1 MKWLTI
7 LAWGSVLVFEPVS
20 AGPLFAEEVSRT
32 PPEIYGQKF
41 APLLTPLEDVLKL
54 DDQTVSPDE
63 SGTVLLDEEI
73 EYMEESGK
81 RYLLKHEVY
90 RARTE
95 AGAKQI
101 EEDVASYRKGK
112 QRICLVLAR
121 TILPDGSRQEV
132 RPNAA
137 ILQTPQREAD
147 KNIYQDREELRLIF
161 PNVKAGSVT
170 EFIILIEEDQF
181 RLPGEFSSRVTWTRG
196 WPLLRMRSFAD
207 LPDSYAK
214 RLKLQSTG
222 FGVPE
227 AAVTEPEPGR
237 KRYLWETRNVP
248 AVKYEESGALIA
260 ETGPVIYM
268 TTLPDWN
275 AFAQWY
281 DGELKK
287 TGGLSPKLT
296 ALADEWTKGVKDPA
310 AIQKILLEKVAND
323 VRYTGLSFGDSD
335 LRPHTCE
342 EVWDNQYGDCKDKSN
357 LLVSL
362 LRYKGIDASLVL
374 LNTDHSGTVE
384 KRSPDFRDFDHAI
397 VAIGKTPADFVF
409 CDPTIGGCI
418 PGMISPSSGDRDVLA
433 IQDGKAVWTKTPPA
447 PAGLLDYKFD
457 LTLAPSGELS
467 GWMTLRTSGYYGV
480 TYNNLFRD
488 LDKNESRSRVADIVD
503 NFYPGAEAV
512 DFEIHRNR
520 AEGPPFELRV
530 FFLVNVARQ
539 NDGLSAALAFPHDK
553 NFFVDVGENVKRRTS
568 FFQWT
573 DQIRVDATVH
583 LPPGWTPSPAPEPF
597 QVQSNPFAAKARWEG
612 TGDSCRAILDLSSRQ
627 AVIPAA
633 QFDSFRK
640 SSLALRAWLSKPL
653 AVSASS
659 QPQALAS
666 AKGPSL
672 DDFPLM
678 PTGDG
683 QLELVDRRYP
693 PNGNAELRILALQ
706 KILQLFPNDPVT
718 RFTAQVKLAAMDLDM
733 DKPKEAVQKIST
745 ALQACGKDIDAETTA
760 WAEYL
765 WGLACLDQKS
775 DAEALKLFSRIA
787 AQEKIRPYRR
797 GWSCYQ
803 AGVLL
808 KKEGRTAEAKLLLEQ
823 ALALLEE
830 AQPAAMAQLAEIDYA
845 SPEGSEAFAQ
855 RLQAY
860 LSGQSTVKEDTIVE
874 LCRAARRG
882 YFEKN
887 DEQGKSLAALL
898 DSEKIKSGLNREAR
912 DAVKKLLSGQT
923 VITQS
928 RQLQSELLEYLKK
941 NPWAS
946 GTPATEGKPEKT
958 ALAKARDKAQKDLN
972 PGEASQRALEM
983 ATLFPVDEN
992 FPQELWKTAVLLE
1005 WKDRLK
1011 PDPKDQ
1017 AFFKVLIGLLAKL
1030 PHDNDYYVD
1039 SRFLQANYYKWRN
1052 QFEDERSQLLQIAA
1066 MPELTE
1072 NFHASLYSK
1081 LGTNYGRGGK
1091 YPEALNQYKKLEPL
1105 LADSSSAADSVLH
1118 AVFINLE
1125 LDRPDE
1131 ALRIIGVLS
1140 QADRDTINKANGAYY
1155 IREFVGLASNPDQAR
1170 AYWKLWPAWWP
1181 QWQACRIQA
1190 GLKESPAGELLYPEY
1205 PPQDIGQDL
1214 GNAVARKNGD
1224 AFWENAGLVAHGA
1237 KWLPSFRF
1245 ELAGAVG
1252 TSPRLDPKLNSF
1264 QRMLAIALFE
1274 NFPDL
1279 DPDLD
1284 RRARVQLAANYYDS
1298 RQPEKMAAVLRKFF
1312 IQNPDLS
1319 DESAQAMMRLQALLA
1334 LDEGERVPESVQALE
1349 KVMAANV
1356 PMAQRGLNAYY
1367 LGLLYAKS
1375 GNPQKEKDL
1384 LEKELQRSEVASI
1397 PDQAAKLR
1405 DRLSQIGR
1413 SSDQSARFTGAVEN
1427 WLQKNPLP
1435 WLQWT
1440 GPEKLESVKTASLA
1454 GLVESPGKQFTRAEQ
1469 IKLQLLICR
1478 DKTQPYDLKTN
1489 AWDNTFDFLMAS
1501 CPTHSEADAYVN
1513 TVLQDDSFPEPI
1525 RSDWLWYA
1533 LCDAWKHPGTGA
1545 CEAYSKNPLTR
1556 NWNPRQKK
1564 WMETWSAISP
1574 LDYSSPSAV
1583 KAELEKLAATEM
1595 EESALEGFR
1604 HIYGQLLDRGDLAG
1618 AEAAYNLSSGV
1629 QFASH
1634 LSLSPAS
1641 FRMELLKPL
1650 KNLRLSL
1657 DLHRKL
1663 AEVVLKHFPPDQ
1675 ISKPA
1680 EYDNLRNRRLPEIL
1694 DPQTALACILYEIKE
1709 GSYPRE
1715 DFGIWDD
1722 FLDRLMDSTL
1732 AGKEKIVDEMAET
1745 ALKNAPDDDW
1755 KAEAVRFYLGGIDT
1769 DDEAIWNRWK
1779 EQVKPF
1785 KDAEKWPQANARIRL
1800 AELGREVRLGQN
1812 VDFDSALSPLNE
1824 WIDSEDALELKLSQA
1839 WRNQDKKT
1847 MRSILGK
1854 MNAEELLHSQ
1864 LLPRTLVALEW
1875 AGMKDEADLAREK
1888 ARAELRKKISLSSL
1902 TLSRYFFWQ
1911 SLNLSESI
1919 PNDSLIPQGWTSYS
1933 LSRLKNPRLLLGLQI
1948 SEAKRSKDWQ
1958 AMEKYS
1964 SQAVREFPTYYHF
1977 YWDHG
1982 IALMQNGKKKEARAA
1997 LETYTRYSKNETEYP
2012 EALHLLKGLSDS
2024 P

>member
-7 LAWGSVLVFEPVS
+7 LAWGSVLVFGPVS
-20 AGPLFAEEVSRT
+20 AGSLFAEEVSRT
-32 PPEIYGQKF
+32 PPEIYREKL

-63 SGTVLLDEEI
+63 SGAVLLDEEI
-73 EYMEESGK
+73 EYMDESGG
-81 RYLLKHEVY
+81 RFLVKHEVY

-112 QRICLVLAR
+112 QQIYLVLAR
-121 TILPDGSRQEV
+121 TILPDGSKQEV

-170 EFIILIEEDQF
+170 EFIILITENQF

-214 RLKLQSTG
+214 RLKLQSVG

-227 AAVTEPEPGR
+227 AAITATEPGR
-237 KRYLWETRNVP
+237 KRYLWETKNVP
-248 AVKYEESGALIA
+248 AVRYEESGALIA

-287 TGGLSPKLT
+287 TGSLSPKLT
-296 ALADEWTKGVKDPA
+296 ALADEWTKGTKDPA

-362 LRYKGIDASLVL
+362 LKYKGIAASLVL

-397 VAIGKTPADFVF
+397 VAIGKTPADFAF
-409 CDPTIGGCI
+409 CDPTIGGCL
-418 PGMISPSSGDRDVLA
+418 PGMISPSSGDRDVLV
-433 IQDGKAVWTKTPPA
+433 IQEGRAVWTRTPPS

-467 GWMTLRTSGYYGV
+467 GWMTLQTSGYYGAS
-480 TYNNLFRD
+480 YNNLFRD
-488 LDKNESRSRVADIVD
+488 LDKTESRSRVADIVD
-503 NFYPGAEAV
+503 NFYPGAETV

-520 AEGPPFELRV
+520 SEGPPFELRV
-530 FFLVNVARQ
+530 FFLVSVARQ
-539 NDGLSAALAFPHDK
+539 NDGQSAALIFPHDK
-553 NFFVDVGENVKRRTS
+553 NFFVNVGDNVKRRTS

-573 DQIRVDATVH
+573 DQIRVDSTVH
-583 LPPGWTPSPAPEPF
+583 LPPGWTLSPAPEPF
-597 QVQSNPFAAKARWEG
+597 QVQSNSFAAKARWEG
-612 TGDSCRAILDLSSRQ
+612 SGNSCHALLDLSSRQ
-627 AVIPAA
+627 SVVPAA

-659 QPQALAS
+659 QAHAQAPGKSPA
-666 AKGPSL
+666 L

-706 KILQLFPNDPVT
+706 KVLQLFPDEPVT
-718 RFTAQVKLAAMDLDM
+718 RFTAQTKLAAMDLDM
-733 DKPKEAVQKIST
+733 DKPREAAQKISA
-745 ALQACGKDIDAETTA
+745 ALQAYGKNIDAETTA

-765 WGLACLDQKS
+765 WGLACLDQKLE
-775 DAEALKLFSRIA
+775 AEALKLFSKIA
-787 AQEKIRPYRR
+787 AQEKLRPYRR
-797 GWSCYQ
+797 GWSSYQ

-808 KKEGRTAEAKLLLEQ
+808 KKEGKPAEAQPLLEQ
-823 ALALLEE
+823 ALALLED

-845 SPEGSEAFAQ
+845 SPGGGDAFAK
-855 RLQAY
+855 RLQTY
-860 LSGQSTVKEDTIVE
+860 LSGQSTVKEDTVIE

-887 DEQGKSLAALL
+887 DAQGKSLAALL
-898 DSEKIKSGLNREAR
+898 DSEKIKNGLNQEAR
-912 DAVKKLLSGQT
+912 DSVKKLLSGQT
-923 VITQS
+923 VITQCQ
-928 RQLQSELLEYLKK
+928 QLQAELLESLKK
-941 NPWAS
+941 NPWNS
-946 GTPATEGKPEKT
+946 GTAPSEGKPEKEV
-958 ALAKARDKAQKDLN
+958 LAKARDQAQKDRK

-983 ATLFPVDEN
+983 ITLLPVDEN
-992 FPQELWKTAVLLE
+992 FPRELWKTAVLLE

-1011 PDPKDQ
+1011 PDPGDQ
-1017 AFFKVLIGLLAKL
+1017 AFFKVLLGLLAKL
-1030 PHDNDYYVD
+1030 PHDNDYYID
-1039 SRFLQANYYKWRN
+1039 SRFLQANYYKWRS
-1052 QFEDERSQLLQIAA
+1052 QFDDERSQLLQIAA
-1066 MPELTE
+1066 MPEITE
-1072 NFHASLYSK
+1072 SFHASLYSK
-1081 LGTNYGRGGK
+1081 LGANYERGK
-1091 YPEALNQYKKLEPL
+1091 KFPEALSQYKKLEPL
-1105 LADSSSAADSVLH
+1105 LADSASAADSVLR

-1125 LDRPDE
+1125 LNRPDE
-1131 ALRIIGVLS
+1131 ALRLIGVLS
-1140 QADRDTINKANGAYY
+1140 KGGQGAIDKASGAYS
-1155 IREFVGLASNPDQAR
+1155 IREFIQLAGNPDQAR

-1181 QWQACRIQA
+1181 QWQACRTQA
-1190 GLKESPAGELLYPEY
+1190 GLKPLPEGEFIYPEY
-1205 PPQDIGQDL
+1205 SPQDIE
-1214 GNAVARKNGD
+1214 NALSRKNSD
-1224 AFWENAGLVAHGA
+1224 EFWENARITAHGA
-1237 KWLPSFRF
+1237 KWLPSFCF
-1245 ELAGAVG
+1245 ELAETLGR
-1252 TSPRLDPKLNSF
+1252 SPQLNPKLDSF
-1264 QRMLAIALFE
+1264 QRALAISLFE
-1274 NFPDL
+1274 NFPETN
-1279 DPDLD
+1279 PDLD
-1284 RRARVQLAANYYDS
+1284 RRARVQLAAHYYDS
-1298 RQPEKMAAVLRKFF
+1298 RQTEKMGAVLRKFF
-1312 IQNPDLS
+1312 IQNPELS
-1319 DESAQAMMRLQALLA
+1319 DESAQAMMRLRALLA
-1334 LDEGERVPESVQALE
+1334 LDEGERVNESIQSLE
-1349 KVMAANV
+1349 KIMAGNV
-1356 PMAQRGLNAYY
+1356 PMAQRAQNAYY
-1367 LGLLYAKS
+1367 LGLLYSKS
-1375 GNPQKEKDL
+1375 GDPQKEKDL
-1384 LEKELQRSEVASI
+1384 LEKELQRSEIAAM
-1397 PDQAAKLR
+1397 PDQAKKLR
-1405 DRLSQIGR
+1405 DRLFQIER
-1413 SSDQSARFTGAVEN
+1413 SSDQSARFTGAVGN

-1440 GPEKLESVKTASLA
+1440 GPEKLESVKTANLA

-1469 IKLQLLICR
+1469 IKLQLLICQ
-1478 DKTQPYDLKTN
+1478 DTAQPYDLKTN
-1489 AWDNTFDFLMAS
+1489 AWDSSFDFLMDS
-1501 CPTHSEADAYVN
+1501 CPTHSEANAYVK
-1513 TVLQDDSFPEPI
+1513 TVLQDESFPDTI

-1533 LCDAWKHPGTGA
+1533 LCDAWKYPGTGA
-1545 CEAYSKNPLTR
+1545 YEAYSKNPLTR
-1556 NWNPRQKK
+1556 TWNDRQKK
-1564 WMETWSAISP
+1564 WMEIWGTISS
-1574 LDYSSPSAV
+1574 LDYSSLPAV
-1583 KAELEKLAATEM
+1583 KAVLEKITSTEVD
-1595 EESALEGFR
+1595 EGGLDGFR
-1604 HIYGQLLDRGDLAG
+1604 HIYNQLIERGDLAG
-1618 AEAAYNLSSGV
+1618 AEAAYNLAPGI
-1629 QFASH
+1629 QFASRV
-1634 LSLSPAS
+1634 SLSPAA
-1641 FRMELLKPL
+1641 FQMELLKPL
-1650 KNLRLSL
+1650 KNLRLSR
-1657 DLHRKL
+1657 DLHQKL
-1663 AEVVLKHFPPDQ
+1663 AEIVLKHFPADQ

-1680 EYDNLRNRRLPEIL
+1680 EYDDLRNRRLPEIL
-1694 DPQTALACILYEIKE
+1694 DPKTALACILYEIKE

-1715 DFGIWDD
+1715 DFGIWED
-1722 FLDRLMDSTL
+1722 FLDRLMDSSQ
-1732 AGKEKIVDEMAET
+1732 AGREKIAAELAEA
-1745 ALKNAPDDDW
+1745 ALINAPDDEW
-1755 KAEAVRFYLGGIDT
+1755 KAEAVRLYLGGIDT
-1769 DDEAIWNRWK
+1769 DDETLWNRWK

-1785 KDAEKWPQANARIRL
+1785 KDAEKWPQTNARIRL
-1800 AELGREVRLGQN
+1800 AELGKEVRLGQN
-1812 VDFDSALSPLNE
+1812 VDLDSALSSVNE

-1839 WRNQDKKT
+1839 WRNQDKKA

-1854 MNAEELLHSQ
+1854 MSADELLHSQ
-1864 LLPRTLVALEW
+1864 LLPWTLAALEW

-1888 ARAELRKKISLSSL
+1888 ARTELRKKISLASL

-1911 SLNLSESI
+1911 SLDLSESI
-1919 PNDSLIPQGWTSYS
+1919 QSDSLIPQGWTNYS
-1933 LSRLKNPRLLLGLQI
+1933 LARLKNPRLLLGLQI
-1948 SEAKRSKDWQ
+1948 SEARRSKDWQ

-1977 YWDHG
+1977 YWDQG

-2012 EALHLLKGLSDS
+2012 EALHLLKSLSEN